1 MTGDILSCA
10 LRELRRKKLRS
21 LAVAFSYL
29 ITVAV
34 MLLTANLL
42 LFSRYA
48 ENEVLAATGTHFVT
62 YLPNCGDIT
71 TLSEQEVAELA
82 RGIIP
87 AKCQELCKNCTGCNK
102 KAIDILNEG
111 FMINTN
117 TTRLVTLELVDRIR
131 RLATV
136 ADASGYLLF
145 RFRDPKS
152 GRLFAV
158 GGFDPKSTAVATTCC
173 SHSDLI
179 AGAFLGSDSSGQV
192 MLEQGYAANLGL
204 KPGDQVVIASESF
217 AVAGIINP
225 GVRPGRADVYMLF
238 ADAERVINRRIRNPL
253 FQEANIIL
261 IEAASSKLHEQAMQ
275 DVKGLVQSDALVSY
289 GCYVPASQALGLN
302 EKTIWLFLALVGG
315 AAALFAAK
323 TQISSVIERRRQLAV
338 LKAVGWKNSVV
349 IAQVLAEALLLAASG
364 CIAGALIAWGALQ
377 VLPVTSLLGIS
388 ADVPLILNWQLLL
401 AIVVFAVSSG
411 SFAGLLPAIM
421 VVRQNPAEV
430 LRRIQ

>member
-1 MTGDILSCA
+1 MSRDILLCA
-10 LRELRRKKLRS
+10 FRELSRSKLRS
-21 LAVAFSYL
+21 TAVAISYL

-48 ENEVLAATGTHFVT
+48 ENEVLASTGTHFVT

-71 TLSEQEVAELA
+71 TLSEQEIADLA
-82 RGIIP
+82 RGVIP

-117 TTRLVTLELVDRIR
+117 TTRLITLDLVDKIR
-131 RLATV
+131 RLETV
-136 ADASGYLLF
+136 GDASGYLLF
-145 RFRDPKS
+145 RFRDPKT

-173 SHSDLI
+173 SRSDLI
-179 AGAFLGSDSSGQV
+179 AGTFINSDSTGKV

-204 KPGDQVVIASESF
+204 KAGDQIVVASESF
-217 AVAGIINP
+217 EIVGIINP

-238 ADAERVINRRIRNPL
+238 TDAERVINRRIRNPL

-261 IEAASSKLHEQAMQ
+261 IEAASSKLHDQAIN
-275 DVKGLVQSDALVSY
+275 DVKNIVQSDALVSY

-302 EKTIWLFLALVGG
+302 EKTVWLFLALVGG
-315 AAALFAAK
+315 AAVLFAVK

-349 IAQVLAEALLLAASG
+349 IAQIFTESLLLALSG
-364 CIAGALIAWGALQ
+364 SVAGALVAWCALQ
-377 VLPVTSLLGIS
+377 GLPLTSLLGIL
-388 ADVPLILNWQLLL
+388 ADVPLAFNWQLLS
-401 AIVVFAVSSG
+401 AIILFAVG
-411 SFAGLLPAIM
+411 GGAVAGLLPAII

-430 LRRIQ
+430 LRKI